1 MLGLTP
7 LNRNSVT
14 RRSNDLIDF
23 YNIFDDFFSDDGFF
37 KKPSQVAP
45 FRVDLKDESDHYKVE
60 ADLPGFKK
68 EDIRIDFEEGRLIIS
83 ANHNDEVQEE
93 KNNYIHRERKS
104 CSMQRAIYLKDVKAD
119 EIEAKLED
127 GVLSIEIPKVQSN
140 IVKKQIEIK

>member
-37 KKPSQVAP
+37 KKQSQVAP